1 MFNRSNRCAWTCKR
15 RMKSSQLRESLADQ
29 VISAIAH
36 SRGKVMYS
44 ACLRLGIFSVHKLPC
59 APRMCACND
68 ESKPAGTG
76 SKEKTLF
83 KGSGPAQFWAGG
95 SLEKVGVW

>member
-1 MFNRSNRCAWTCKR
+1 MFNSSSRRTWICNR
-15 RMKSSQLRESLADQ
+15 RMKSSQSREDLDDQ
-29 VISAIAH
+29 AISAIAH
-36 SRGKVMYS
+36 SRGKIMYS

-59 APRMCACND
+59 APRMCACNCGAK
-68 ESKPAGTG
+68 STGTG

-95 SLEKVGVW
+95 SLEKLGVW